1 MGKIASE
8 YALGLFNSNN
18 YKDYLYFHGLSV
30 ESAEALAELWHRK
43 IRQELGIQSADAVDA
58 ATGKPDVK
66 KFFSQHYRGSR
77 YSFGYPACPSLEDHV
92 KLFELLQ
99 PERIGVE
106 LTDGFQ
112 LVPEQSTDAIIV
124 HHPEARYFN
133 V

>member
-1 MGKIASE
+1 MTM
-8 YALGLFNSNN
+8 
-18 YKDYLYFHGLSV
+18 
-30 ESAEALAELWHRK
+30 
-43 IRQELGIQSADAVDA
+43 QERFTSR
-58 ATGKPDVK
+58 
-66 KFFSQHYRGSR
+66 YRGKR

-92 KLFELLQ
+92 KLFALLQ